1 MDINPSYFPL
11 LSLCRNGVYER
22 WPTILWVVIVKQVTE
37 ILGLFIV
44 LPSLT
49 ANNYFHHIDSFDLW
63 GTSRVDGKATHFRTV
78 TVTSTATVHVKK
90 VRRLWSCTKHN
101 GRTIRF
107 YNSRLHDRS
116 TRSLSPIKLRQFQSA
131 SYRWEDLRN
140 SFSHTI
146 KNENID
152 GILLIT
158 AA

>member
-1 MDINPSYFPL
+1 MDINLSHFPL

-22 WPTILWVVIVKQVTE
+22 WPTILWVVKQVTE

-63 GTSRVDGKATHFRTV
+63 GKSRVDSKATHFRTV

-90 VRRLWSCTKHN
+90 W
-101 GRTIRF
+101 G
-107 YNSRLHDRS
+107 DWGAARS
-116 TRSLSPIKLRQFQSA
+116 TMVEQLGFTTAVYTTDRWTRTLSPIKLRQFQSTT
-131 SYRWEDLRN
+131 YRWEDLRN

-146 KNENID
+146 KNRNID

-158 AA
+158 VT